1 VSATTLRRGDAELRV
16 VRHGEGPAVLFQHGL
31 GGDEPQVVASFPDD
45 AGWRRITVECR
56 GHGGST
62 LGTTRPLDFPLFTG
76 DILAAVAAEPGPPG
90 PIVVGGISMGAAIAL
105 RIAALHPARV
115 VGLILVRPAWGF
127 APATHLAPMHEVAAL
142 LETLPPDEARR
153 RFEQS
158 PTAERLAVEAP
169 DNLTSLTGFLTRPD
183 ATAFAAVLG
192 DISGGEGPGVTREA
206 AAAIAC
212 PTLVIGNRRDAIHPL
227 AIAEELAAAIPG
239 AQLLEVHPKADDPV
253 RCAAEV
259 RAAIRG
265 FLAAVLPV
273 ETAA

>member
-1 VSATTLRRGDAELRV
+1 MTLLRRDDAELRV
-16 VRHGEGPAVLFQHGL
+16 TTRGEGPAVLFQHGL

-62 LGTTRPLDFPLFTG
+62 LGSTRPLDFPLFTG
-76 DILAAVAAEPGPPG
+76 DVLAAIADEPG
-90 PIVVGGISMGAAIAL
+90 PIVVGGISMGAALAL
-105 RIAALHPARV
+105 RLAALHPERV
-115 VGLILVRPAWGF
+115 AGLILVRPAWGF
-127 APATHLAPMHEVAAL
+127 GPATHLAPNREVAAL
-142 LETLPPDEARR
+142 LATLPPEEARR
-153 RFEQS
+153 RFEAS
-158 PTAERLAVEAP
+158 ATAKRLALEAP

-183 ATAFAAVLG
+183 ASAFAAVLG
-192 DISGGEGPGVTREA
+192 DISGGPGPGVTRAE

-227 AIAEELAAAIPG
+227 AIAAELAAAIPG
-239 AQLLEVHPKADDPV
+239 AQYLEVHPKADDPV

-273 ETAA
+273 ETHA

>member
-1 VSATTLRRGDAELRV
+1 VTPLRRDDAELRV
-16 VRHGEGPAVLFQHGL
+16 TTRGEGPAVLFQHGL

-76 DILAAVAAEPGPPG
+76 DALAAIAAEPGPV
-90 PIVVGGISMGAAIAL
+90 VVGGISMGAAIAL

-115 VGLILVRPAWGF
+115 AGLILVRPAWGF

-153 RFEQS
+153 RFEAS
-158 PTAERLAVEAP
+158 ATAGRLAEEAP
-169 DNLTSLTGFLTRPD
+169 DNLNSLIGFFGRPD
-183 ATAFAAVLG
+183 APAFAATLRG
-192 DISGGEGPGVTREA
+192 IAGGPGPGVTREQ

-227 AIAEELAAAIPG
+227 PVAAELAAAIPG
-239 AQLLEVHPKADDPV
+239 AQYLEVHPKADDPV

-265 FLAAVLPV
+265 FLAAVLPA